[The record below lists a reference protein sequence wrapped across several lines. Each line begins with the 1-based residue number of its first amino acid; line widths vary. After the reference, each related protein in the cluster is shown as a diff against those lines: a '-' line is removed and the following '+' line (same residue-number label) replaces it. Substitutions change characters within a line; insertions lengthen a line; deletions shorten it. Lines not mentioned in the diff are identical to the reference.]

1 MPMPLRPKVQ
11 AQIDALEATEH
22 GFSALILCP
31 FFANEG
37 FPDLPHG
44 WLDPTVA
51 VVRRA
56 GGVIIADEVQPGF
69 GRLGTRFLGVPQDR
83 LHPRHR
89 HHRQTDGAT
98 AIRWRRRDRA
108 A

>member
-1 MPMPLRPKVQ
+1 MPRFIPS
-11 AQIDALEATEH
+11 
-22 GFSALILCP
+22 GFSTLILCP

-37 FPDLPHG
+37 FPDLPRG

-69 GRLGTRFLGVPQDR
+69 GRLGSHFWGHQRMGFTPDIVTMGKPMANGHPVAAVVAPGDTMRAFRERFSVL
-83 LHPRHR
+83 
-89 HHRQTDGAT
+89 
-98 AIRWRRRDRA
+98 
-108 A
+108 